1 MSSTTL
7 SVLTQNAEKEIKR
20 LNAQSHEPTS
30 SDILAVMQL
39 LVEMIKEGNTPLP
52 ADKEVA

>member
-7 SVLTQNAEKEIKR
+7 SELTQNAEKEIKR
-20 LNAQSHEPTS
+20 LNAQSYEPTS

-39 LVEMIKEGNTPLP
+39 LVEMIKESNAP
-52 ADKEVA
+52 ADKEV

>member
-20 LNAQSHEPTS
+20 LNAQSYYE
-30 SDILAVMQL
+30 LASNYRERESYEKQ
-39 LVEMIKEGNTPLP
+39 
-52 ADKEVA
+52 

>member
-39 LVEMIKEGNTPLP
+39 LVEMVKESNKP
-52 ADKEVA
+52 ADNEVA

>member
-1 MSSTTL
+1 MSLTTL

-39 LVEMIKEGNTPLP
+39 LVEMVKESNNPEV
-52 ADKEVA
+52 KEAS

>member
-7 SVLTQNAEKEIKR
+7 SVLTQNAEEEIKR

-30 SDILAVMQL
+30 SDILAVTQL
-39 LVEMIKEGNTPLP
+39 LVEMIKESNKP
-52 ADKEVA
+52 ADKEVS